1 MLYLGIFVGISMV
14 TVLVL
19 SMIIVLENRNPT
31 RTMAWILVLIFLPL
45 VGIFLYL
52 YIGQNHRK
60 KKTFLKKRKQDY
72 RVLRKLLDTQITFT
86 QFGRYFTKNFKDVR
100 AKMVPLIL
108 RNGDSPITFNNEVKI
123 LNNGAQTFTEMLKA
137 IEGAKDHVHMEYFI
151 IKDSEIGRKFQRALV
166 KKAKEGVKVR
176 LIYDGVGSWRLKK
189 DFIEPMKDAGVEVGV
204 FLPVTLPFFGS
215 RLNYRNHR
223 KILVIDGK
231 VGFTGGLNI
240 GDEYLGRD
248 KTLGFWRDTHV
259 KILGEA
265 NYVLQTIFLKDWY
278 FVKNEELDDPRYFP
292 RQGYQGEK
300 AVQILS
306 GGPDMYWHT
315 IQQAYFTAITAA
327 RKSVYITT
335 PYLVPDEG
343 ILMALKTA
351 GLRGVDVRIL
361 LPSVADHRTV
371 FWASQSHFKE
381 LLESGVKIYQYQKG
395 FIHSKIIM
403 ADDQMTSIG
412 TANFDNRSLELNFE
426 VNAFIYDE
434 KITKRVKGDFFH
446 DLRQSKRINLEAYEK
461 RPKRIRIKE
470 SAARLLSPIL

>member
-1 MLYLGIFVGISMV
+1 MVYLAILIGIFVV
-14 TVLVL
+14 TVIVL
-19 SMIIVLENRNPT
+19 SLIIILENRNPT

-60 KKTFLKKRKQDY
+60 KKTFIKKRKQDY
-72 RVLRKLLDTQITFT
+72 RVLKRLLDTQITFT
-86 QFGRYFTKNFKDVR
+86 QFGKFFKKNFNDAR

-108 RNGDSPITFNNEVKI
+108 RNGDSPITFNNEVRI
-123 LNNGAQTFTEMLKA
+123 LKNGAQTFTEMLKS
-137 IEGAKDHVHMEYFI
+137 IESAQDHIHMEYFI
-151 IKDSEIGRKFQRALV
+151 IKDSEIGRKFQRALIR
-166 KKAKEGVKVR
+166 KAKEGIEVR
-176 LIYDGVGSWRLKK
+176 LIYDAVGSWELKE
-189 DFIEPMKDAGVEVGV
+189 DYLGPMRKAGVQVAV

-223 KILVIDGK
+223 KILVVDGK
-231 VGFTGGLNI
+231 VGFTGGINI

-248 KTLGFWRDTHV
+248 KKLGFWRDTHV

-278 FVKNEELDDPRYFP
+278 FVSNEELDDPRYFP

-300 AVQILS
+300 GVQILS
-306 GGPDMYWHT
+306 SGPDMYWHT

-371 FWASQSHFKE
+371 FWASKSHFTE
-381 LLESGVKIYQYQKG
+381 LLEAGVKIYQYQKG
-395 FIHSKIIM
+395 FVHSKIIM
-403 ADDQMTSIG
+403 TDDQVTSIG

-434 KITKRVKGDFFH
+434 KITKRVKGDFFE
-446 DLRQSKRINLEAYEK
+446 DLRQSKRIYLEEYEK
-461 RPKRIRIKE
+461 RSTMSRLKE

>member
-1 MLYLGIFVGISMV
+1 MVYLGVLIGIFAV
-14 TVLVL
+14 TVMAL
-19 SMIIVLENRNPT
+19 SIIILLENRNPT
-31 RTMAWILVLIFLPL
+31 RTMAWILVLIFLPV

-60 KKTFLKKRKQDY
+60 KKTFIKKRKQDY
-72 RVLRKLLDTQITFT
+72 RVLKRLLDTQITFT
-86 QFGRYFTKNFKDVR
+86 QFGKFFKKNFNDAR

-108 RNGDSPITFNNEVKI
+108 RNGDAPITFNNEVKI
-123 LNNGAQTFTEMLKA
+123 LKNGAQTFTEMLQA
-137 IEGAKDHVHMEYFI
+137 IEDAGDHVHMEYFI
-151 IKDSEIGRKFQRALV
+151 IKDSEIGRKFQRALIQ
-166 KKAKEGVKVR
+166 KAKEGIEVR
-176 LIYDGVGSWRLKK
+176 LIYDAVGSWQLKEDYLK
-189 DFIEPMKDAGVEVGV
+189 PMRAAGVQVKE
-204 FLPVTLPFFGS
+204 FLPVTLPFFES

-223 KILVIDGK
+223 KILVVDGK
-231 VGFTGGLNI
+231 VGFTGGINI
-240 GDEYLGRD
+240 GDEYLGKD
-248 KTLGFWRDTHV
+248 KKLGFWRDTHV

-278 FVKNEELDDPRYFP
+278 FVSNEELEDPRYFP

-300 AVQILS
+300 GVQILS
-306 GGPDMYWHT
+306 SGPDMYWHT

-371 FWASQSHFKE
+371 FWASKSHFKE
-381 LLESGVKIYQYQKG
+381 LLEAGVKIYQYQKG
-395 FIHSKIIM
+395 FVHSKIIM
-403 ADDQMTSIG
+403 TDDHVTSIG
-412 TANFDNRSLELNFE
+412 TANLDNRSLELNFE

-434 KITKRVKGDFFH
+434 KITKRVKGDFFE
-446 DLRQSKRINLEAYEK
+446 DLRESKRIYLEEYEE
-461 RPKRIRIKE
+461 RSMISRLKE
-470 SAARLLSPIL
+470 SLARLFSPIL

>member
-1 MLYLGIFVGISMV
+1 MIYLGILMGIYAV
-14 TVLVL
+14 TVIVL
-19 SMIIVLENRNPT
+19 SVIIILENRNPT

-45 VGIFLYL
+45 GGIFLYL

-60 KKTFLKKRKQDY
+60 KKTFIKKRKQDY
-72 RVLRKLLDTQITFT
+72 RVLKRLLDTQITFT
-86 QFGRYFTKNFKDVR
+86 QFGRFFKKNFNDAR
-100 AKMVPLIL
+100 AKMIPLIL

-123 LNNGAQTFTEMLKA
+123 LKNGAQTFTEMLKS
-137 IEGAKDHVHMEYFI
+137 IESAQDHVHMEYFI
-151 IKDSEIGRKFQRALV
+151 IKDSEIGRKFQRALIR
-166 KKAKEGVKVR
+166 KAKEGIEVR
-176 LIYDGVGSWRLKK
+176 LIYDAVGSWELKK
-189 DFIEPMKDAGVEVGV
+189 DYLEPMKEAGVQVQV

-223 KILVIDGK
+223 KILVVDGN
-231 VGFTGGLNI
+231 VGFTGGINI

-248 KTLGFWRDTHV
+248 KKLGFWRDTHV

-278 FVKNEELDDPRYFP
+278 FVSNEELEDPRYFP

-300 AVQILS
+300 GVQILS
-306 GGPDMYWHT
+306 SGPDMYWHT

-343 ILMALKTA
+343 ILTALKTA

-381 LLESGVKIYQYQKG
+381 LLEAGVKVYQYQKG
-395 FIHSKIIM
+395 FVHSKIIM
-403 ADDQMTSIG
+403 TDDQVTSIG

-434 KITKRVKGDFFH
+434 KITKRVKGDFFE
-446 DLRQSKRINLEAYEK
+446 DLKESKRIHLEEYEK
-461 RPKRIRIKE
+461 RSTMSRLKE

>member
-1 MLYLGIFVGISMV
+1 MVYLGVLIGIFAV
-14 TVLVL
+14 TVIVL
-19 SMIIVLENRNPT
+19 SIIILLENRNPT
-31 RTMAWILVLIFLPL
+31 RTMAWILVLIFLPGI
-45 VGIFLYL
+45 GIFLYL

-60 KKTFLKKRKQDY
+60 KKTFIKKRKQDY
-72 RVLRKLLDTQITFT
+72 RVLKRLLDTQITFT
-86 QFGRYFTKNFKDVR
+86 QFGKFFKKNFNDAR

-108 RNGDSPITFNNEVKI
+108 RNGDAPITFNNEVKI
-123 LNNGAQTFTEMLKA
+123 LKNGAQTFTEMLKA
-137 IEGAKDHVHMEYFI
+137 IEDARDHVHMEYFI
-151 IKDSEIGRKFQRALV
+151 IKDSEIGRKFQRALIQ
-166 KKAKEGVKVR
+166 KAKDGIEVR
-176 LIYDGVGSWRLKK
+176 LIYDAVGSWQLKE
-189 DFIEPMKDAGVEVGV
+189 DYLEPMRKAGVQVKE

-223 KILVIDGK
+223 KILVVDGK
-231 VGFTGGLNI
+231 VGFTGGINI

-248 KTLGFWRDTHV
+248 KKLGFWRDTHV

-278 FVKNEELDDPRYFP
+278 FVSNEELEDQRYFP

-300 AVQILS
+300 GVQILS
-306 GGPDMYWHT
+306 SGPDMYWHT

-371 FWASQSHFKE
+371 FWASKSHFKE
-381 LLESGVKIYQYQKG
+381 LLEAGVKIYQYQKG
-395 FIHSKIIM
+395 FVHSKIIM
-403 ADDQMTSIG
+403 TDDQVTSIG

-434 KITKRVKGDFFH
+434 KITKRVKGDFFE
-446 DLRQSKRINLEAYEK
+446 DLRESKRIYLEEYEE
-461 RPKRIRIKE
+461 RSTISRLKE
-470 SAARLLSPIL
+470 SLARLFSPLL

>member
-1 MLYLGIFVGISMV
+1 MIYLGVLVGISAV
-14 TVLVL
+14 TVIVL
-19 SMIIVLENRNPT
+19 SIIIILENRNPT
-31 RTMAWILVLIFLPL
+31 RTMAWILVLIFLPV

-60 KKTFLKKRKQDY
+60 KKTFIKKRKQDY
-72 RVLRKLLDTQITFT
+72 RVLKRLLDTQITFT
-86 QFGRYFTKNFKDVR
+86 QFGKFFKKNFNDAR

-123 LNNGAQTFTEMLKA
+123 LKNGAQTFTEMLKA
-137 IEGAKDHVHMEYFI
+137 IEDAQDHVHMEYFI
-151 IKDSEIGRKFQRALV
+151 IKDSEIGRKFQRALIRKV
-166 KKAKEGVKVR
+166 KEGVEVR
-176 LIYDGVGSWRLKK
+176 LIYDAVGSWQLKE
-189 DFIEPMKDAGVEVGV
+189 DYLEPMRKAGVQIEV

-223 KILVIDGK
+223 KILVVDGK
-231 VGFTGGLNI
+231 VGFTGGINI

-248 KTLGFWRDTHV
+248 KKMGFWRDTHV

-278 FVKNEELDDPRYFP
+278 FVRNEALDDPRYFP

-300 AVQILS
+300 GVQILS
-306 GGPDMYWHT
+306 SGPDMYWHT

-371 FWASQSHFKE
+371 FWASKSHFKE
-381 LLESGVKIYQYQKG
+381 LLDAGVKIYQYQKG
-395 FIHSKIIM
+395 FVHSKIIM
-403 ADDQMTSIG
+403 TDDQVTSIG

-426 VNAFIYDE
+426 LNAFIYDE
-434 KITKRVKGDFFH
+434 KITKRVKGDFFE
-446 DLRQSKRINLEAYEK
+446 DLRESKRIYLEEYEK
-461 RPKRIRIKE
+461 RSTTSRIKE